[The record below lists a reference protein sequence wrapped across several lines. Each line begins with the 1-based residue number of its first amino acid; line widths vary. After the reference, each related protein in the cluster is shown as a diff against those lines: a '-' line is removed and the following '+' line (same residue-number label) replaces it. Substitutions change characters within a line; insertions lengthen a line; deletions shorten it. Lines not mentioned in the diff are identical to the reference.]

1 MRTLAVF
8 ALLAV
13 SAGTALAAPYPGDI
27 VQYWNLRTTW
37 SINATN
43 PRQGGYYEA
52 YAGAFVQT
60 AILAAA
66 QDASRHPRAVQQ
78 LSVSYAAHDAL
89 ASLYDL
95 QYQTIDS
102 YLTEIEDIITPTSS
116 ESSIARRIGESAA
129 AKVTRARAGDGY
141 GRYKRYEWQAPAPG
155 VYQPTPPNNP
165 FPAAQH
171 GGQLRPW
178 GGVEKVPEWGPPP
191 SPTDDGYEKFLLQVK
206 EKGSKTNSTRTADE
220 TEIGYFWLE
229 SSITA
234 WNRYATTIIGDSLKD
249 SVLKSAEFY
258 AKLNWA
264 LANAAIVSTHTKNK
278 ASGRTA
284 QIFHQE
290 ITDVF
295 CSTTHGAL
303 SQPSITLASSSNL
316 ETVSGTRRGSLS
328 SPTQATKITCQ
339 DTPSSVVVQSRFS
352 GTTSAVMNSTRQSPS
367 PAMSC
372 SITLAQ
378 SVAPSPLSPRRPKRT
393 VTPAFSSAF
402 ISNSPLMREPRRARQ
417 PRSRF

>member
-278 ASGRTA
+278 YNAWRPITALHYPGVFLKSGNSLRDPSWEPLFPNPGHQDYLSGHAVFGGSAVEVLRNHLGSDELDPPVTLTSHVMFNNVGPISRT
-284 QIFHQE
+284 F
-290 ITDVF
+290 T
-295 CSTTHGAL
+295 SL
-303 SQPSITLASSSNL
+303 SQAAKENGDSRVFVGVHFQFASD
-316 ETVSGTRRGSLS
+316 EGTKAGEAAAKQVLRRKGRGYL
-328 SPTQATKITCQ
+328 
-339 DTPSSVVVQSRFS
+339 
-352 GTTSAVMNSTRQSPS
+352 
-367 PAMSC
+367 
-372 SITLAQ
+372 
-378 SVAPSPLSPRRPKRT
+378 
-393 VTPAFSSAF
+393 
-402 ISNSPLMREPRRARQ
+402 
-417 PRSRF
+417 